1 MTQKTLKIVSDIGAT
16 NSRWL
21 ISDGDKVKRLDR
33 PGYNPVTHERSIWTT
48 ILASLNVD
56 PDTTVDAAIYGAG
69 FHPDKIERVGDYFR
83 IAFPNTRN
91 LLVAEDLLGTCH
103 GLAGHQEG
111 IAIIMGTGSNSCHYD
126 GKKIVRHINSM
137 AHILGDEGSAFAIGK
152 ALLRAYVRY
161 KMPMELYQAFADRY
175 PTPPLDIIAQVYKP
189 QGNQY
194 LGQFAKFAGEHRDHP
209 WMRDLLMKAIGEMF
223 DLIAD
228 YQRPDLTHY
237 FTGGI
242 AVNFQ
247 DLIGEWCDR
256 LGIKQYKIAPD
267 SLDGLAKYH
276 EIG

>member
-1 MTQKTLKIVSDIGAT
+1 MSNKVMKIVADIGAT

-21 ISDGDKVKRLDR
+21 IADGDKVKRLDR

-56 PDTTVDAAIYGAG
+56 QEQVIDAAIYGAG

-83 IAFPNTRN
+83 QAFPNTRT
-91 LLVAEDLLGTCH
+91 LMVAEDLLGTCH
-103 GLAGHQEG
+103 GTAGHHEG
-111 IAIIMGTGSNSCHYD
+111 ICVIMGTGSNSCHYD
-126 GKKIVRHINSM
+126 GKKIIKQINSM
-137 AHILGDEGSAFAIGK
+137 SHILGDEGSAFAIGK

-161 KMPMELYQAFADRY
+161 KMPMELHQAFAEKY

-194 LGQFAKFAGEHRDHP
+194 LGQFSKFASEHRDHP
-209 WMRDLLMKAIGEMF
+209 WIQELLMKCIGEMF
-223 DLIAD
+223 DVLAD

-242 AVNFQ
+242 AVNFP
-247 DLIGEWCDR
+247 DMIAEWCEK
-256 LGIKQYKIAPD
+256 LGIKSHKIAAD